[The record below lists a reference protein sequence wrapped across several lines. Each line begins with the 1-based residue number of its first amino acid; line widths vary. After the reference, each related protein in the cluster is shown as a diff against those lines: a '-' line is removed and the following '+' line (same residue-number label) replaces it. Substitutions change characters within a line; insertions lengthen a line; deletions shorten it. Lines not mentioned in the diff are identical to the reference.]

1 MQVMICKREILPAFE
16 QAQMLTAAQSSDANV
31 TELSGEEYSDI
42 SVVQVERERKGRR
55 EEKEKE
61 RGNGG
66 GREGKGR

>member
-1 MQVMICKREILPAFE
+1 MM
-16 QAQMLTAAQSSDANV
+16 TAAQSSDANV
-31 TELSGEEYSDI
+31 TELSGEEYSNI
-42 SVVQVERERKGRR
+42 SVVQVESERKGRR